1 MSRLGGEGCY
11 TESSAMHRFSLP
23 LCRPRR
29 AAAVCLV
36 LATLGCLPL
45 ALAQPKPV
53 SSEVILARVDSII
66 HPVSAEFIRDAIA
79 EAERSDAAAVVI
91 ELSTP
96 GGLMSSTR
104 EITTAILGSRTPVV
118 VYVGPNGAQCASA
131 GFYILMSADV
141 AAMAPDTNT
150 GAAHPVGGGG
160 EDIPGNLGKKVEED
174 AAANIRALASRN
186 GRNVELAQAAVVQS
200 RSFTA
205 QEALQQKLVEVVA
218 PNLQALLQA
227 IDGRSVRRGTATLTL
242 RTAGAHV
249 REMELS
255 VLRRM
260 LGALADPNIAYI
272 LLVLGSLGLIFELK
286 SPGAILPG
294 VVGGI
299 CLILAFFSMSV
310 LPVNAAG
317 LALIALALVF
327 FIAEIKVV
335 SHGILGL
342 GGVVSLVIGSLM
354 LFKTPDAA
362 LRVSLWLIASL
373 TAFTVL
379 VMGLL
384 LYLTLK
390 TQRLPVR
397 TGAEGLLHELGIART
412 RLDPRGKVAIHG
424 ELWDAVADEAVAAGE
439 TVEVLGVRNLTLA
452 VRAHLPAHFSAHLPD
467 HSVREKA

>member
-1 MSRLGGEGCY
+1 MYPRP
-11 TESSAMHRFSLP
+11 SSPR
-23 LCRPRR
+23 RPCR
-29 AAAVCLV
+29 AAAVALSFII
-36 LATLGCLPL
+36 LGCLLPL
-45 ALAQPKPV
+45 PALAQPRQAPG
-53 SSEVILARVDSII
+53 EVILARVDSII

-79 EAERSDAAAVVI
+79 EGEQAGAEAVVI

-174 AAANIRALASRN
+174 AAANIRALAARN

-218 PNLQALLQA
+218 PNLRSLLKA
-227 IDGRSVRRGTATLTL
+227 IDGKTVRRGSMTLTL
-242 RTAGAHV
+242 RTAGASV
-249 REMELS
+249 REVEMS
-255 VLRRM
+255 TLRRM
-260 LGALADPNIAYI
+260 LGTLADPNVAYI

-299 CLILAFFSMSV
+299 CLILAFFAMSV

-342 GGVVSLVIGSLM
+342 GGVISLVIGSLM

-362 LRVSLWLIASL
+362 LRVSLWLITSL
-373 TAFTVL
+373 TVFTVA

-384 LYLTLK
+384 LFLTLK

-397 TGAEGLLHELGIART
+397 TGSEGLLRELGTART
-412 RLDPRGKVAIHG
+412 HLNPRGKVLIHG
-424 ELWDAVADEAVAAGE
+424 EIWDAVADEPVAPGE
-439 TVEVLGVRNLTLA
+439 TVEVTGVRNLTLA
-452 VRAHLPAHFSAHLPD
+452 VREHRRDFT
-467 HSVREKA
+467 VKETV

>member
-1 MSRLGGEGCY
+1 VS
-11 TESSAMHRFSLP
+11 FI
-23 LCRPRR
+23 
-29 AAAVCLV
+29 V
-36 LATLGCLPL
+36 LGCLLPLL
-45 ALAQPKPV
+45 ALAQPKLAPG
-53 SSEVILARVDSII
+53 EVILARVDSII
-66 HPVSAEFIRDAIA
+66 HPVSAEFIRDAID
-79 EAERSDAAAVVI
+79 EADRSGAAAVVI

-131 GFYILMSADV
+131 GFYILMSSDV

-205 QEALQQKLVEVVA
+205 QEALQQKLVEVIA
-218 PNLQALLQA
+218 PNVRSLLQA
-227 IDGRSVRRGTATLTL
+227 IDGKTVRRGATTLTL
-242 RTAGAHV
+242 HTAGAAV
-249 REMELS
+249 REIELS
-255 VLRRM
+255 TLRRM
-260 LGALADPNIAYI
+260 LGTLADPNIAYI
-272 LLVLGSLGLIFELK
+272 LLILGSLGLIFELK

-342 GGVVSLVIGSLM
+342 GGVISLVIGSLM

-384 LYLTLK
+384 LYLTVK

-397 TGAEGLLHELGIART
+397 TGAEGLLHELGTART
-412 RLDPRGKVAIHG
+412 PLNPRGKVAIHG

-452 VRAHLPAHFSAHLPD
+452 VRSHLPAHFSN
-467 HSVREKA
+467 HSVREKV

>member
-1 MSRLGGEGCY
+1 MQRLP
-11 TESSAMHRFSLP
+11 SL

-29 AAAVCLV
+29 AAALALV
-36 LATLGCLPL
+36 FVTLGCLLPL
-45 ALAQPKPV
+45 ALAQPKPAPG
-53 SSEVILARVDSII
+53 EVILARVDSII

-79 EAERSDAAAVVI
+79 EADRSNAAAVVI

-174 AAANIRALASRN
+174 AAANVRALAARN

-218 PNLQALLQA
+218 PNVRALLQA
-227 IDGRSVRRGTATLTL
+227 IDGRSVRRGATTL
-242 RTAGAHV
+242 ILHTSGAAV
-249 REMELS
+249 REIELS
-255 VLRRM
+255 VSRRM

-272 LLVLGSLGLIFELK
+272 LLILGSLGLIFELK

-342 GGVVSLVIGSLM
+342 GGVIALVIGSLM

-362 LRVSLWLIASL
+362 LRVSLWLIACL

-384 LYLTLK
+384 LYLTVK

-397 TGAEGLLHELGIART
+397 TGAEGLLHELGTART
-412 RLDPRGKVAIHG
+412 ALSPRGKVAIHG

-452 VRAHLPAHFSAHLPD
+452 VRSHLPAQFPD
-467 HSVREKA
+467 YSVREKV

>member
-1 MSRLGGEGCY
+1 VAL
-11 TESSAMHRFSLP
+11 SLIAIGLTP
-23 LCRPRR
+23 L
-29 AAAVCLV
+29 
-36 LATLGCLPL
+36 
-45 ALAQPKPV
+45 LAQPRKPAG
-53 SSEVILARVDSII
+53 EVILARVDSII
-66 HPVSAEFIRDAIA
+66 HPVSAEFIRDAITEADEAGA
-79 EAERSDAAAVVI
+79 EAVVI

-104 EITTAILGSRTPVV
+104 EITTAILGSRVPVV

-141 AAMAPDTNT
+141 AAMAPNTNT

-160 EDIPGNLGKKVEED
+160 EDIPGTLGKKVEED

-186 GRNVELAQAAVVQS
+186 GRNVEMAQAAVIQS

-218 PNLQALLQA
+218 PSLRSLLKAVDGKA
-227 IDGRSVRRGTATLTL
+227 IHRGGATLTL
-242 RTAGAHV
+242 HTAGASV
-249 REMELS
+249 REIELS
-255 VLRRM
+255 TLRRV
-260 LGALADPNIAYI
+260 LGTLADPNIAYI

-335 SHGILGL
+335 SHGVLGL

-373 TAFTVL
+373 TVFTVA
-379 VMGLL
+379 VMSLL
-384 LYLTLK
+384 LFLTLR

-397 TGAEGLLHELGIART
+397 TGSEGLLNELGTART
-412 RLDPRGKVAIHG
+412 SLNPRGKVLIHG
-424 ELWDAVADEAVAAGE
+424 EIWDAVSDEPVDAGE
-439 TVEVLGVRNLTLA
+439 TVEVTGVRNLTLA
-452 VRAHLPAHFSAHLPD
+452 VREHRRDFT
-467 HSVREKA
+467 VKETV

>member
-1 MSRLGGEGCY
+1 MHPL
-11 TESSAMHRFSLP
+11 SSS
-23 LCRPRR
+23 LCRLRR
-29 AAAVCLV
+29 AAAVSFIV
-36 LATLGCLPL
+36 LGCLLPLL
-45 ALAQPKPV
+45 ALAQPKAAP
-53 SSEVILARVDSII
+53 SEVILARVDSII
-66 HPVSAEFIRDAIA
+66 HPVSAEFIRDAID
-79 EAERSDAAAVVI
+79 EADRSGAAAVVI

-131 GFYILMSADV
+131 GFYILMSSDV

-205 QEALQQKLVEVVA
+205 QEALQQKLVEVIA
-218 PNLQALLQA
+218 PNVRSLLQS
-227 IDGRSVRRGTATLTL
+227 IDGKTVRRGATTLTL
-242 RTAGAHV
+242 HTAGAAV
-249 REMELS
+249 REIELS
-255 VLRRM
+255 ALRRM
-260 LGALADPNIAYI
+260 LGTLADPNIAYI
-272 LLVLGSLGLIFELK
+272 LLILGSLGLIFELK

-342 GGVVSLVIGSLM
+342 GGVISLVIGSLM

-373 TAFTVL
+373 TSFTVL

-384 LYLTLK
+384 LYLTVK

-397 TGAEGLLHELGIART
+397 TGAEGLLHELGTART
-412 RLDPRGKVAIHG
+412 PLNPRGKVAIHG

-452 VRAHLPAHFSAHLPD
+452 VRSHLPD
-467 HSVREKA
+467 FTVREKV

>member
-1 MSRLGGEGCY
+1 V
-11 TESSAMHRFSLP
+11 A
-23 LCRPRR
+23 
-29 AAAVCLV
+29 LV
-36 LATLGCLPL
+36 FVTLGCLLPL
-45 ALAQPKPV
+45 AFAQPKPAPG
-53 SSEVILARVDSII
+53 EVILARVDSII

-79 EAERSDAAAVVI
+79 EADRSNAAAVVI

-174 AAANIRALASRN
+174 AAANIRALAARN

-218 PNLQALLQA
+218 PNVRALLQA
-227 IDGRSVRRGTATLTL
+227 IDGKTVRRGATTLILHTSGTA
-242 RTAGAHV
+242 V
-249 REMELS
+249 REVELS
-255 VLRRM
+255 VSRRM

-317 LALIALALVF
+317 LALIVLALIF

-342 GGVVSLVIGSLM
+342 GGVISLVIGSLM

-390 TQRLPVR
+390 TRRLPVR
-397 TGAEGLLHELGIART
+397 TGAEGLLHELGTART
-412 RLDPRGKVAIHG
+412 PLDPRGKVAIHG

-452 VRAHLPAHFSAHLPD
+452 VRSHLPD
-467 HSVREKA
+467 YTVREKV